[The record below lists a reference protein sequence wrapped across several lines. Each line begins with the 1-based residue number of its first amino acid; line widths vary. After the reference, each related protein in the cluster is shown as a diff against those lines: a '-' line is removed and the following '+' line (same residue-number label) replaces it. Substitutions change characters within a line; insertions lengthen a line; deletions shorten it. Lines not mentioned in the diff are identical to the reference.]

1 MINNMVKEQLETIR
15 IQERIKTHEKKLRH
29 NAPEFF
35 KNYDGKGYFAFRF
48 K

>member
-15 IQERIKTHEKKLRH
+15 IKTHENKKLRH

-35 KNYDGKGYFAFRF
+35 KNHAGKDYYAFRF